1 MNHTL
6 KLAALAAV
14 VATLVGCASKP
25 REEAAAACTF
35 LENPT
40 EKAPA
45 WACAPWAVEGF
56 KDTGFGSY
64 QKTGAG
70 AQFALDQAAAKAR
83 AQLALQMSARVTQMI
98 KDYVGTTGSGATET
112 VDRAAESV
120 TKQLTAQT
128 LSGAKVVRQAVD
140 AKGNVY
146 ALVGMDIEGSKRQV
160 EGALQTSMRNQ
171 PALWQQFRASQGQA
185 ELAAEIYK
193 MGDKR

>member
-1 MNHTL
+1 MKYTL
-6 KLAALAAV
+6 KLVALAAV
-14 VATLVGCASKP
+14 AVALVGCGSKP
-25 REEAAAACTF
+25 RQEARADCTF

-45 WACAPWAVEGF
+45 WACAPWPAEGF

-70 AQFALDQAAAKAR
+70 AQFAMDQAAAKAR
-83 AQLALQMSARVTQMI
+83 AQLALQMGARVTQMI
-98 KDYVGTTGSGATET
+98 KDFVGTTGSGATET

-128 LSGAKVVRQAVD
+128 LSGAKIVRQAVD

-146 ALVGMDIEGSKRQV
+146 VLVGMDIEGSKRQV
-160 EGALQTSMRNQ
+160 EGALQTSIRSQ
-171 PALWQQFRASQGQA
+171 PALWQQLRAGQGQA